1 MRTATT
7 ALRLE
12 PDLKHRADALAEAE
26 HRSLSAVVRDAL
38 QMFLGKREAEQTE
51 IREAI
56 ASWDEYQ
63 QTGLHVTGDEMS
75 AWLRTWGT
83 DDESE
88 PPECH
93 L

>member
-1 MRTATT
+1 MY
-7 ALRLE
+7 
-12 PDLKHRADALAEAE
+12 
-26 HRSLSAVVRDAL
+26 
-38 QMFLGKREAEQTE
+38 LGKREAEQTE